1 MTSDKRDERNP
12 YVIKDPGLDTG
23 RILQVDEGWLLN
35 PQCTAFITL
44 LGSTCET
51 AQAVKRVLEQSY
63 DDQSDSV
70 QQLALLIRTHG
81 LSFRELRNTLE
92 AYRMR
97 CFAEFEKLKARRD
110 EHGIVRLTPLERQ
123 ADSEELA
130 RINAPSWR
138 RCSR

>member
-35 PQCTAFITL
+35 PQCTASITL

-63 DDQSDSV
+63 NDQSHSV
-70 QQLALLIRTHG
+70 QQLAVLIGTHG
-81 LSFRELRNTLE
+81 LIFKKFIRVFQSGL
-92 AYRMR
+92 
-97 CFAEFEKLKARRD
+97 
-110 EHGIVRLTPLERQ
+110 HV
-123 ADSEELA
+123 
-130 RINAPSWR
+130 
-138 RCSR
+138 